1 MKNTLKPAKQ
11 SNRNYGIDLLRCV
24 AMALVVMLHTLSRS
38 GLLDNTPTHSLKY
51 EVMWAMEIVAY
62 CAVNVFIII
71 SGYVG
76 LKSRFKLSRILL
88 LWLQVVFYNVLLTL
102 IVSAVN
108 GSFDKATIIK
118 AFLPVSTD
126 AYWFFTQYFLLCFI
140 MPFVNMAILHFKPKQ
155 NVFLLSIILFFTS
168 VAPMIYSLLKLARI
182 DYFNCN
188 LFLENNGYSILW
200 LTIVYTVGCVLRQL
214 NDCGYLKKLNSFI
227 CFIVFVSIDAVTW
240 AIHYAVVSEK
250 APDAHNF
257 AISYTSPFVLFAGVF
272 MVLCFSNLKVGK
284 VSSKIIEFAGSSAFA
299 VYLIH
304 SQEAVYPIFK
314 DNVEPILHYRTAIA
328 VPCVLC
334 VIAITFI
341 IGIFSDK
348 IRLFLEKLLHIDKL
362 CKLSDKFTDR
372 IFSKEDIK

>member
-38 GLLDNTPTHSLKY
+38 GLLNNTPTHSLKY

-155 NVFLLSIILFFTS
+155 NVFLLSIILFF
-168 VAPMIYSLLKLARI
+168 
-182 DYFNCN
+182 
-188 LFLENNGYSILW
+188 
-200 LTIVYTVGCVLRQL
+200 
-214 NDCGYLKKLNSFI
+214 
-227 CFIVFVSIDAVTW
+227 
-240 AIHYAVVSEK
+240 EK
-250 APDAHNF
+250 
-257 AISYTSPFVLFAGVF
+257 
-272 MVLCFSNLKVGK
+272 
-284 VSSKIIEFAGSSAFA
+284 
-299 VYLIH
+299 
-304 SQEAVYPIFK
+304 
-314 DNVEPILHYRTAIA
+314 
-328 VPCVLC
+328 
-334 VIAITFI
+334 
-341 IGIFSDK
+341 
-348 IRLFLEKLLHIDKL
+348 
-362 CKLSDKFTDR
+362 
-372 IFSKEDIK
+372 